1 MHPGGQLT
9 QQRKSRAEEPLT
21 SRGTNQLSEGDG
33 SLEVSRKTFLIP
45 SSQLKDYRRGVHL
58 DRQSQLTSVA
68 LSGKVEFTEVISMTE
83 DGVANATRKLA
94 VRNTS
99 SGQRMNVSLLQHDI
113 KSHVTIIK
121 TNACVYC
128 QRVAGYE
135 GLVHAQTSR
144 RPRS

>member
-1 MHPGGQLT
+1 M
-9 QQRKSRAEEPLT
+9 
-21 SRGTNQLSEGDG
+21 
-33 SLEVSRKTFLIP
+33 
-45 SSQLKDYRRGVHL
+45 
-58 DRQSQLTSVA
+58 DRQSQLTTVA
-68 LSGKVEFTEVISMTE
+68 LSGKVEFTEVISMTG

-128 QRVAGYE
+128 QRVAGHE
-135 GLVHAQTSR
+135 GPVHAQTSR